1 MKTPTIAGVLILLL
15 GLLPA
20 ADAEPSDHNSIHGSG
35 VAEQCKS
42 YCERLQNTVD
52 RLRRGELDHAESEAL
67 LLQHF
72 SEIDSFRAEAEQ
84 SGFTGKSVEAYRPLR
99 KSLSL
104 LLTASAEFYA
114 GYTESN
120 GLVVEDALHHLALSS
135 WWLERFAEESDALAY
150 LEPQP

>member
-1 MKTPTIAGVLILLL
+1 MLALLI
-15 GLLPA
+15 GLWPA
-20 ADAEPSDHNSIHGSG
+20 ADAEPSDLNSKHDHAI
-35 VAEQCKS
+35 AEQCKS
-42 YCERLQNTVD
+42 HCERLQNTVD
-52 RLRRGELDHAESEAL
+52 RVRRGELSHVESEAL

-72 SEIDSFRAEAEQ
+72 SEIDSLRAQAEQ
-84 SGFTGKSVEAYRPLR
+84 SGFTGHGVETYRPLR

-120 GLVVEDALHHLALSS
+120 GLVVEDALHHLALSA
-135 WWLERFAEESDALAY
+135 WWLERFTEESDALAY